1 MDDLLVLI
9 GTTYEP
15 NELGVMI
22 ATEARVPVLAHIESA
37 SRSEWYRAGMVGH
50 QAEIVAITNA
60 ANYMGE
66 QTAELNGKRYA
77 IYRTYRPENS
87 DEIELYL
94 EEKLGARQ

>member
-1 MDDLLVLI
+1 
-9 GTTYEP
+9 
-15 NELGVMI
+15 
-22 ATEARVPVLAHIESA
+22 
-37 SRSEWYRAGMVGH
+37 MVGH